1 MKAKQRSGDEPAQ
14 HPFGFGALATREMNP
29 TAPPVIGRPFAKK
42 AKESAWKIVRLSN
55 PKLLLAAFAVSAFI
69 SGESARATMA
79 LQVWALSGPTAEYF
93 ASALKRFEKQN
104 PGVVGKLST
113 YPNEQYKTA
122 IQVGVR
128 SADPPDVYQNWAFE
142 RADRMVRDGF
152 AIDIG
157 DFSKELSATALSE
170 YSFNGHLYGV
180 PFDRHGKYM
189 WYNVKF
195 FQAHHLSPPKTFGEL
210 LALCRQIRTID
221 PQMIPIGLG
230 ASEPW
235 TIDSYISVFNQK
247 LVPGDV
253 RKADSDLTA
262 PADKLFTDPGY
273 VAALQKVLDMQAAG
287 CFNDSITA
295 LTPEATRSMFA
306 AGRCAMTLCGTWC
319 LEVFD
324 TEGLKGGYQG
334 FHLPDFE
341 GQKEPGDAHLVIADG
356 FQVHPFTE
364 KRGTRDAAI
373 AFLKFI
379 LSPQEQAEFAKET
392 MCLPSVAAAADYLP
406 DASAAF
412 LWALKDTANAKVVV
426 AHLDTT
432 LDRAV
437 SDTYLRGY
445 QDLVNHVKTPEQIMK
460 EVHDEAVEIQQQRR
474 GPQ

>member
-1 MKAKQRSGDEPAQ
+1 MTARQRSGGAAAQ
-14 HPFGFGALATREMNP
+14 HSILLAT
-29 TAPPVIGRPFAKK
+29 GWSFAKK
-42 AKESAWKIVRLSN
+42 AKNSARKIVFQSN
-55 PKLLLAAFAVSAFI
+55 PKLLLVALAAAALV
-69 SGESARATMA
+69 SGESARAEVT
-79 LQVWALSGPTAEYF
+79 LHVWALSGPSGDYF
-93 ASALKRFEKQN
+93 ANALKRFEKQD

-142 RADRMVRDGF
+142 RANRMVRDGF

-157 DFSKELSATALSE
+157 DFSKELGATALSE

-180 PFDRHGKYM
+180 PFDRHGKYL
-189 WYNVKF
+189 WYNTKF
-195 FQAHHLSPPKTFGEL
+195 FQDHHLSPPKTFNEL
-210 LALCRQIRTID
+210 LALCKQIRTID

-235 TIDSYISVFNQK
+235 TIDAYVAVFNQK

-253 RKADSDLTA
+253 RMADSALSA

-287 CFNDSITA
+287 CFNDGITA

-306 AGRCAMTLCGTWC
+306 AGRCAMTFCGTWC
-319 LEVFD
+319 CVVFD
-324 TEGLKGGYQG
+324 TEGLEGGYQG
-334 FHLPDFE
+334 IHLPDFE
-341 GQKEPGDAHLVIADG
+341 GQPEPGDAHLVIADG
-356 FQVHPFTE
+356 FQVHPVVE

-373 AFLKFI
+373 AFLKF
-379 LSPQEQAEFAKET
+379 LLTPKEQAEFAKET
-392 MCLPSVAAAADYLP
+392 KSLPSVAGAAEYLS
-406 DASAAF
+406 DASSAF
-412 LWALKDTANAKVVV
+412 LWALKDTASTKVVV

-432 LDRAV
+432 LDRAI

-460 EVHDEAVEIQQQRR
+460 EVHDEAVEIQKQRH
-474 GPQ
+474 GA